1 MFEVL
6 SKDLF
11 ISRYTEVMILTHH
24 LNSSRGKS
32 FFFKAQPDKELMYEE
47 DVQCPF
53 PIMSPLGLGVALR
66 SLPQQSLW

>member
-1 MFEVL
+1 
-6 SKDLF
+6 
-11 ISRYTEVMILTHH
+11 

-32 FFFKAQPDKELMYEE
+32 FFFKAQPDKELMDEE